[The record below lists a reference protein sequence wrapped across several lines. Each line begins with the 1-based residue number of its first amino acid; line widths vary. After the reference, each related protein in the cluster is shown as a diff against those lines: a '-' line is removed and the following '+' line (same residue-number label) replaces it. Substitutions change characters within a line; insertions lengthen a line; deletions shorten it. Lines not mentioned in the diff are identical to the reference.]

1 MNRGWN
7 PRQRTPN
14 SEDGSVQTQ
23 ACVGA
28 GRRNRDIPCSLTWLT
43 AGINILLNDVYL
55 HSDTIPC
62 TILQCIDGIMSV
74 SLVTHRLTT
83 SFASVFEQKTRQL
96 GRGADQNPPSALC
109 TRTIGNPSHPVFFFD
124 SVSRKKTIQRR
135 GPKQPKKKKK
145 KKEKK
150 NTPISIG
157 MSILRGRGGEE
168 TLRARSAMSRIRA
181 LINERGTG
189 RGRQTGVEGG
199 NMRSL
204 VASLAAGRI
213 CVSDARCDMAGNV
226 HWPRRLVNPQC
237 LTMGEAVGIIDLAP
251 QRGALVKR
259 RCGKHATNAVRGF
272 GTYAVCKYP

>member
-145 KKEKK
+145 RKKKK
-150 NTPISIG
+150 KTRQYRSECRFCEG
-157 MSILRGRGGEE
+157 AGGRK
-168 TLRARSAMSRIRA
+168 RSV
-181 LINERGTG
+181 LG
-189 RGRQTGVEGG
+189 
-199 NMRSL
+199 
-204 VASLAAGRI
+204 
-213 CVSDARCDMAGNV
+213 
-226 HWPRRLVNPQC
+226 PQC
-237 LTMGEAVGIIDLAP
+237 
-251 QRGALVKR
+251 RGSER
-259 RCGKHATNAVRGF
+259 
-272 GTYAVCKYP
+272 